1 MTGRL
6 ALFLAAMAV
15 TEAMRAMTSIQIP
28 IYLRSLGANV
38 AQVGFFFSIS
48 AFAPVVLMALG
59 GWLSDTMG
67 RLLAFYIGCVA
78 GGLAYIIY
86 AISPTWE
93 FALLAPPLQ
102 AVSYALIRPSYRA
115 YIADHTRAD
124 NRGRVFAIAEMAS
137 NVTWIFGG
145 PLGGFIT
152 QNIGFYALFLFT
164 ATGGIAAGTVAVVMI
179 MRAKDVSSDVS
190 QEKPSL
196 DSLRTSMLQMTRL
209 ILSGGLVTWLLIT
222 DGIRD
227 VAFRMSFEFMPV
239 YLRDEQGLTLQQIGF
254 LDGIF
259 GVVLVLAGY
268 PAGWL
273 TDRAGERITLVS
285 GLAAVL
291 ASRLAFV
298 GANSFLGFAGSWS
311 LLAIGVALM
320 DPALQSLISK
330 AVPQRLRGITWGL
343 LATSWG
349 IVSMP
354 SPWIGGLLW
363 TFFGPKMP
371 FLATVVLGSLAL
383 IPAWFKLAAPK
394 SAPEEPPP

>member
-1 MTGRL
+1 M
-6 ALFLAAMAV
+6 AL

-28 IYLRSLGANV
+28 VYLRSLGADV
-38 AQVGFFFSIS
+38 AQVGLFFTIS
-48 AFAPVVLMALG
+48 AIAPVALMVLG

-67 RLLAFYIGCVA
+67 RLLSFYIGCVA
-78 GGLAYIIY
+78 GGLAFIVY

-102 AVSYALIRPSYRA
+102 AISYSLIRPSYRA
-115 YIADHTRAD
+115 YIADHTRPE
-124 NRGRVFAIAEMAS
+124 NRGRVFAIAEAAA

-145 PLGGFIT
+145 PLGGFIAH
-152 QNIGFYALFLFT
+152 NSGFYALFLVT
-164 ATGGIAAGTVAVVMI
+164 STGGIVAAALAVFLI
-179 MRAKDVSSDVS
+179 SRSGGVSTDLP
-190 QEKPSL
+190 QERPSL
-196 DSLRTSMLQMTRL
+196 GSLRTSMLQMTRV

-227 VAFRMSFEFMPV
+227 VSFRMSFDLMPV
-239 YLRDEQGLTLQQIGF
+239 YLSDEWGLTLQQIGL

-273 TDRAGERITLVS
+273 TDKVSERLALVS
-285 GLAAVL
+285 GLASVL

-298 GANSFLGFAGSWS
+298 YASSFAGFAVSWS
-311 LLAIGVALM
+311 LLAIGVAMM
-320 DPALQSLISK
+320 DPPIQSLISK
-330 AVPQRLRGITWGL
+330 AVPPRLRGITVGL

-349 IVSMP
+349 IVSLP

-363 TFFGPKMP
+363 TYFGPRVP
-371 FLATVVLGSLAL
+371 FLATVALGSLAL
-383 IPAWFKLAAPK
+383 IPAWFKLAAPM
-394 SAPEEPPP
+394 APPTKPGRRDRRGR

>member
-1 MTGRL
+1 M
-6 ALFLAAMAV
+6 AL

-28 IYLRSLGANV
+28 VYLRSLGADV
-38 AQVGFFFSIS
+38 AQVGLFFTIS
-48 AFAPVVLMALG
+48 AIAPVALMVLG

-67 RLLAFYIGCVA
+67 RLLSFYIGCVA
-78 GGLAYIIY
+78 GGLAFIVY

-102 AVSYALIRPSYRA
+102 AISYSLIRPSYRA
-115 YIADHTRAD
+115 YIADHTRPE
-124 NRGRVFAIAEMAS
+124 NRGRVFAIAEAAA

-145 PLGGFIT
+145 PLGGFIAH
-152 QNIGFYALFLFT
+152 NAGFYALFLVT
-164 ATGGIAAGTVAVVMI
+164 STGGIVAATLAVFLI
-179 MRAKDVSSDVS
+179 SRGGGVSTDLP
-190 QEKPSL
+190 QERPSL
-196 DSLRTSMLQMTRL
+196 GSLRTSMLQMTRV

-227 VAFRMSFEFMPV
+227 VSFRMSFDLMPV
-239 YLRDEQGLTLQQIGF
+239 YLSDEWGLSLQQIGL

-273 TDRAGERITLVS
+273 TDKVSERLALVS
-285 GLAAVL
+285 GLASVL

-298 GANSFLGFAGSWS
+298 YASSFAGFAVSWS
-311 LLAIGVALM
+311 LLAIGVAMM
-320 DPALQSLISK
+320 DPPIQSLISK
-330 AVPQRLRGITWGL
+330 AVPPRLRGITVGL

-349 IVSMP
+349 IVSLP

-363 TFFGPKMP
+363 TYFGPRVP
-371 FLATVVLGSLAL
+371 FLATVALGSLAL
-383 IPAWFKLAAPK
+383 IPAWFKLAAPM
-394 SAPEEPPP
+394 APPTKPGRRDRRGR